1 MAWDEIVREVTPYV
15 VKIDTPSGHGTGF
28 VFCYSADKGICGI
41 ATARHVVSYADQ
53 WQQPLRLNHHPS
65 ATSALLKE
73 DDRFID
79 CDVDTDSA
87 VILFSTKMLDQ
98 LPKEPLP
105 LLDDNETLPTG
116 AEVGW
121 LGYPGIAALTL
132 CFFSGIVSAR
142 IPHGYLIDGVAINGV
157 SGGPVVSYLP
167 EKKTIQIVGTVS
179 AYAPN
184 RATGD
189 TLPGLSVAQD
199 ISHFHESI
207 AKIKSLDE
215 ANKKKQIEEA
225 ERQAAA
231 SSAASSPAPA
241 PTAPAG
247 AVQSGHA
254 RKKP

>member
-1 MAWDEIVREVTPYV
+1 MAWDEIVKTVAPYV

-28 VFCYSADKGICGI
+28 VFCYSEDMAICGI
-41 ATARHVVSYADQ
+41 ATARHVVNYADQ
-53 WQQPLRLNHHPS
+53 WQQPVRLNHHPT

-79 CDVDTDSA
+79 CDEDTDSA
-87 VILFSTKMLDQ
+87 VIIFPTRMLNE

-105 LLDDNETLPTG
+105 LLANDETLPTG

-132 CFFSGIVSAR
+132 CFFSGIISAR

-157 SGGPVVSYLP
+157 SGGPVVSYWA
-167 EKKTIQIVGTVS
+167 ERNTIQIVGTVS

-189 TLPGLSVAQD
+189 ALPGLSVAQD

-225 ERQAAA
+225 GRQAAA
-231 SSAASSPAPA
+231 STAASSA
-241 PTAPAG
+241 APAG
-247 AVQSGHA
+247 TASGGVVQSS
-254 RKKP
+254 RERTKR